1 MTTLIVCLLITV
13 VMPYLTK
20 LPVGYAMQKSKGGY
34 DNNHPRAQQ
43 ARLEGFGARA
53 VGAHQNC
60 FESLAVFSTA
70 ALTAIATNHVTAT
83 IMNLAILYVLS
94 RIVYIFL
101 YLMNFATLRSTVW
114 FVGFASCVSIL
125 WLCIP

>member
-70 ALTAIATNHVTAT
+70 ALAAIATNHVTAT

>member
-43 ARLEGFGARA
+43 ARLEGFGGRA

-83 IMNLAILYVLS
+83 IMNLAILYVIS

-101 YLMNFATLRSTVW
+101 YLMNFAALRSTVW
-114 FVGFASCVSIL
+114 FIGFASCVSIL